1 MILQTPKATLEVKD
15 LRVDISKNGNAKPSL
30 FIKLLLSPIT
40 AQMGEQRI
48 SNDELSNNV
57 DEGYMGASQSSIP
70 LVDQPLSSLN
80 CEELSLSCEFGH
92 SRLVALSLFYPLF
105 FSFFFN
111 IIFWVVFVLFWL
123 FPMASYWIYFG
134 KQLTLVYL

>member
-1 MILQTPKATLEVKD
+1 M
-15 LRVDISKNGNAKPSL
+15 DISKNGNAKPSL

-105 FSFFFN
+105 FLFLLYS
-111 IIFWVVFVLFWL
+111 WVVFVLFWL
-123 FPMASYWIYFG
+123 FLWLHIGYTLASN
-134 KQLTLVYL
+134 

>member
-1 MILQTPKATLEVKD
+1 MVVIILQTPKATLEVKD

-105 FSFFFN
+105 FLFLLYS
-111 IIFWVVFVLFWL
+111 WVVFVLFWL
-123 FPMASYWIYFG
+123 FLWLHIGYTLASN
-134 KQLTLVYL
+134 